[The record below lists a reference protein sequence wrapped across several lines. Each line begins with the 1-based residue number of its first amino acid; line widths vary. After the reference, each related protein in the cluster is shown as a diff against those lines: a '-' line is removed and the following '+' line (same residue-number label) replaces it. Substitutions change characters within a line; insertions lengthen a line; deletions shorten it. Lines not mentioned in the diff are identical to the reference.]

1 MPAALTVDQ
10 SLVDKYLAR
19 VDRFWNNVDQF
30 GQQLKE
36 MANEFKDRFMPS
48 VQETPM
54 YQDTAQTIYQETAA
68 VNPVY
73 QEPAAAQPEKKV
85 VTADEID
92 LDSLLAGI
100 DLGGA
105 GVSM

>member
-1 MPAALTVDQ
+1 MPAALTVEQ
-10 SLVDKYLAR
+10 SLVDNYLER
-19 VDRFWNNVDQF
+19 VDRFCRNVDQF
-30 GQQLKE
+30 GQQLKD
-36 MANEFKDRFMPS
+36 MVAEFKDRFVPS
-48 VQETPM
+48 AKENPM
-54 YQDTAQTIYQETAA
+54 YQDTAQTTYQEAA
-68 VNPVY
+68 AAEPVY
-73 QEPAAAQPEKKV
+73 QEPVIAQPERNV

>member
-30 GQQLKE
+30 EQQLKE

-54 YQDTAQTIYQETAA
+54 YQDAAQTVYQETAA

>member
-10 SLVDKYLAR
+10 SLVDRYLAR

-30 GQQLKE
+30 GKQLKE
-36 MANEFKDRFMPS
+36 MVDEFKDRLTPS
-48 VQETPM
+48 VQENPM
-54 YQDTAQTIYQETAA
+54 YQDATHTTYQETAA
-68 VNPVY
+68 AKPVY
-73 QEPAAAQPEKKV
+73 QEYAAAQPEKKV

-100 DLGGA
+100 DIGGA

>member
-30 GQQLKE
+30 EQQLKE

-48 VQETPM
+48 VQKTPM
-54 YQDTAQTIYQETAA
+54 YHRPYIRK
-68 VNPVY
+68 
-73 QEPAAAQPEKKV
+73 QPQ
-85 VTADEID
+85 
-92 LDSLLAGI
+92 
-100 DLGGA
+100 
-105 GVSM
+105 

>member
-54 YQDTAQTIYQETAA
+54 YQDTAQTVYQETAA

-92 LDSLLAGI
+92 LDSLLAGF